1 LLSRRGATLLMRNTI
16 VSTAVFGFGLGL
28 LWLMVDVMGFQKVPA
43 AALSFI
49 AANTLHYAFG
59 RAWIFRGT
67 QRKVVEGYAYFVINS
82 LVGLAVTV
90 ALFAIFLELGVNYI
104 VARIVTSVFA
114 GLVLFVLNAILNFR
128 SL

>member
-1 LLSRRGATLLMRNTI
+1 MRNTI
-16 VSTAVFGFGLGL
+16 VSTTVFGFGLGL

-82 LVGLAVTV
+82 LVGLVVTV

-114 GLVLFVLNAILNFR
+114 GLVLFVLNAVFNFR